1 MLSKRTP
8 YVPRFPKPRKS
19 VFREYT
25 EAIIIALVAALF
37 LRAFV
42 VQAFK
47 IPSGSMIPTLAIGD
61 HILVNKLSYG
71 VRLPDINWLPFA
83 GCIDLARGSHAVE
96 WDIPERGDVVV
107 FVYPKDRCKDFIK
120 RVVGVPGDEV
130 VIRDKKVFI
139 NGEPVEDAHAH
150 FEEQGVFLG
159 AGHVRDNFGPV
170 KVPGDHVFVM
180 GDNRD
185 RSFDSRFW
193 GFVPIRTSA
202 AAPSSSTGPGTRKT
216 AGCAGGAS
224 AVSSTD
230 SERSRFIS

>member
-1 MLSKRTP
+1 MLSRRTP

-25 EAIIIALVAALF
+25 EAILIALLAALF

-71 VRLPDINWLPFA
+71 VRLPDVNWLPFA
-83 GCIDLARGSHAVE
+83 GCIDLARGSHVME
-96 WDIPERGDVVV
+96 WDIPERDDVIV
-107 FVYPKDRCKDFIK
+107 FVYPEDRCKDFIK
-120 RVVGVPGDEV
+120 RVVAVPGDEV

-150 FEEQGVFLG
+150 FEEQGVLLG
-159 AGHVRDNFGPV
+159 TGHVRDNFGPV

-193 GFVPIRTSA
+193 GFVPIKDVRGRAFVKYWSW
-202 AAPSSSTGPGTRKT
+202 
-216 AGCAGGAS
+216 
-224 AVSSTD
+224 D
-230 SERSRFIS
+230 SENSRLRWWRIGGLIY